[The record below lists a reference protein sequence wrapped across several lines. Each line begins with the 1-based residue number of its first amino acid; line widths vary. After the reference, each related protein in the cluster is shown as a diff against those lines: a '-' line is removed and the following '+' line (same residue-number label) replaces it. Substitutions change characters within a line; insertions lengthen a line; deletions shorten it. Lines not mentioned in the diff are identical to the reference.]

1 MNTHS
6 FGLMSGLIL
15 CCNTVLAQSYS
26 AHNPII
32 YADFDYFT
40 LVIIFLQN
48 KNEL

>member
-15 CCNTVLAQSYS
+15 CCNTVLSQSYF

-32 YADFDYFT
+32 YADFDYFH
-40 LVIIFLQN
+40 IGDQISA
-48 KNEL
+48 K

>member
-15 CCNTVLAQSYS
+15 CCNAVFAQSDS

-32 YADFDYFT
+32 YADFDYFH
-40 LVIIFLQN
+40 IGDQISA
-48 KNEL
+48 K